1 MAVTGI
7 REDEYDNLLV
17 DMQTIHENIIQM
29 ILDAS
34 KQITELNRS
43 EGGFSVNQVSGK
55 IDLLTGEL
63 TNISSSMQAAFD
75 AGETIVRSFRDA
87 IDNYDT
93 CC

>member
-17 DMQTIHENIIQM
+17 SMQAIHENIIQM
-29 ILDAS
+29 IMDAS
-34 KQITELNRS
+34 KQITDLNRS

-55 IDLLTGEL
+55 IDLLIGEL
-63 TNISSSMQAAFD
+63 TNISSNMQAAFD

>member
-17 DMQTIHENIIQM
+17 NMQAIHENIIQM
-29 ILDAS
+29 IQDVT

-43 EGGFSVNQVSGK
+43 EGGFSVNQVSDK
-55 IDLLTGEL
+55 IDLLVGEL
-63 TNISSSMQAAFD
+63 TNMSSSMQTAFD
-75 AGETIVRSFRDA
+75 AGETIVISFRDA

>member
-1 MAVTGI
+1 
-7 REDEYDNLLV
+7 
-17 DMQTIHENIIQM
+17 MQAIHENIIQM
-29 ILDAS
+29 IQDVT

-43 EGGFSVNQVSGK
+43 EGGFSVNQVSDK
-55 IDLLTGEL
+55 IDLLVGEL
-63 TNISSSMQAAFD
+63 TNMSSSMQTAFD

>member
-17 DMQTIHENIIQM
+17 NMQAIHENIIQM
-29 ILDAS
+29 IQDVT

-43 EGGFSVNQVSGK
+43 EGGFSVNQVSDK
-55 IDLLTGEL
+55 IDLLVGEL
-63 TNISSSMQAAFD
+63 TNMSSSMQTAFD

>member
-17 DMQTIHENIIQM
+17 NMQAVHENIIQM
-29 ILDAS
+29 MLDAS

-43 EGGFSVNQVSGK
+43 EGGFSVNQVSDK
-55 IDLLTGEL
+55 IDLLVGEL
-63 TNISSSMQAAFD
+63 TNMSSSMQTAFD

>member
-17 DMQTIHENIIQM
+17 SMQAIHENIIQM
-29 ILDAS
+29 IMDAS
-34 KQITELNRS
+34 KQITDLNRS

-55 IDLLTGEL
+55 IDLLIGEL
-63 TNISSSMQAAFD
+63 TNISGNMQAAFD

>member
-17 DMQTIHENIIQM
+17 NMQAIHENIIQM
-29 ILDAS
+29 IQDVT

-43 EGGFSVNQVSGK
+43 EGGFSVNQVSDK
-55 IDLLTGEL
+55 IDLLVGEL
-63 TNISSSMQAAFD
+63 TNMSSSMQTAFD
-75 AGETIVRSFRDA
+75 AGETTVRSFRDA